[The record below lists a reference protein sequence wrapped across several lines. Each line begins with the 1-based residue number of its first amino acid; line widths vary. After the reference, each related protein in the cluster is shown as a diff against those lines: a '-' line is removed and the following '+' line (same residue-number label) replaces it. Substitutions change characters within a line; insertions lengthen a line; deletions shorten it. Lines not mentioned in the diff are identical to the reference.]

1 MATIP
6 LNRSLVGERVGSYL
20 VERELGGGGMGAVF
34 VARHAVL
41 GQKTAV
47 IKVLHAELAMRRDLV
62 ARFEGE
68 ARAATAIAHPSIVHV
83 EDFGTLS
90 TGEPYIVMEHLA
102 GGDLAQY
109 VAEHA
114 PIALEE
120 VLAIMLQVCPGLD
133 AAHDRGIIHRDL
145 KPANIFRLP
154 DGRVKI
160 LDFGIAKL
168 ADDLATPFRT
178 SANAVAGTPA
188 FMSPEQCRSTA
199 NVDRRSDVF
208 ALGVI
213 LYVLTTERLPWSSE
227 TPADHVHRIDHE
239 RPLHPLELRPD
250 LPLAWN
256 SAILAALSKEPSQRP
271 ATAGALLDRLLRGFP
286 GGDRIRRRVAELV
299 AGMPSGDELAA
310 GSVPPPVLGPT
321 DLTVRAAAGGAPG
334 SAGGISLGLGRPAP
348 GAYPV
353 VISGVGPPAGAATMP
368 SMPSGVDAGPASL
381 AGARQQETGGDAVPT
396 AIEDHRPE
404 RNRESPREA
413 GSLRRSRKA
422 LGRAAMAGALAAASV
437 LLLVVITRGDERP
450 SQAAAAGAPDA
461 VAVKVAA
468 LPDDTAVAAR
478 TSYDAAVP
486 DAAPPEASSAVAA
499 IDGRST
505 TLPIE
510 AAARPA
516 TAKVATTPRVL
527 AELGVYCLDS
537 SCDVFVDGVRKGSTP
552 VTTRVPV
559 GAHTVRLQHPEN
571 KDQRVQRRITVKA
584 GQKNEI
590 SHSWNP

>member
-6 LNRSLVGERVGSYL
+6 LNRSLVGERVGSYV

-34 VARHAVL
+34 VARHALL

-68 ARAATAIAHPSIVHV
+68 ARAATAIAHPAIVHV
-83 EDFGTLS
+83 EDFGALA

-102 GGDLAQY
+102 GTDLAQY
-109 VAEHA
+109 AAEHA

-133 AAHDRGIIHRDL
+133 AAHERGIIHRDL
-145 KPANIFRLP
+145 KPANLFRLP

-168 ADDLATPFRT
+168 SDDLATPFRT

-213 LYVLTTERLPWSSE
+213 LYVLTTGRLPWSSE

-239 RPLHPLELRPD
+239 RPLHPIDLRPD

-256 SAILAALSKEPSQRP
+256 SAILAALAREPSQRP

-286 GGDRIRRRVAELV
+286 GGERIRRRVAELV
-299 AGMPSGDELAA
+299 AGMPSGDELAS

-321 DLTVRAAAGGAPG
+321 DLTVRAAVSGATGPSEG
-334 SAGGISLGLGRPAP
+334 VIDLGRRTSD
-348 GAYPV
+348 GYPV
-353 VISGVGPPAGAATMP
+353 VAPRAPATAPSMPTGVDGAPTSVAGAAHQ
-368 SMPSGVDAGPASL
+368 A
-381 AGARQQETGGDAVPT
+381 TGGDAVPT
-396 AIEDHRPE
+396 AIEDRAPARDDHE
-404 RNRESPREA
+404 
-413 GSLRRSRKA
+413 GHH
-422 LGRAAMAGALAAASV
+422 RAATARRRRTRLALAATAGAV
-437 LLLVVITRGDERP
+437 AATTAVLLVVVMHHDEAQGRAP
-450 SQAAAAGAPDA
+450 GTIATNAGAVQEA
-461 VAVKVAA
+461 
-468 LPDDTAVAAR
+468 
-478 TSYDAAVP
+478 TSPHDAAVVAQNP
-486 DAAPPEASSAVAA
+486 YDAVTSDAAFPDASSAVGASEGGGPPRTPSAA
-499 IDGRST
+499 S
-505 TLPIE
+505 
-510 AAARPA
+510 AREVA
-516 TAKVATTPRVL
+516 AKVAAAPRVL
-527 AELGVYCLDS
+527 ADLDVYCLDS
-537 SCDVFVDGVRKGSTP
+537 SCDVFVDGAKKGSTP
-552 VTTRVPV
+552 VTARVPV
-559 GAHTVRLQHPEN
+559 GVHTVRLQHPAN
-571 KDQRVQRRITVKA
+571 KSQRVQRRITVKA

>member
-6 LNRSLVGERVGSYL
+6 LNRSLVGERVGSYI

-68 ARAATAIAHPSIVHV
+68 ARAATAIAHPAIVHV

-90 TGEPYIVMEHLA
+90 TGEPFLVMEHLA
-102 GGDLAQY
+102 GADLAQY
-109 VAEHA
+109 LAEQA

-120 VLAIMLQVCPGLD
+120 VLSIMLQVCPGLD
-133 AAHDRGIIHRDL
+133 AAHDRGIVHRDL

-168 ADDLATPFRT
+168 SDDLATPFRT

-213 LYVLTTERLPWSSE
+213 LYVLVTARLPWSSE
-227 TPADHVHRIDHE
+227 TPADHVYRVDHE
-239 RPLHPLELRPD
+239 QPQHPVELRPA

-256 SAILAALSKEPSQRP
+256 SAILAALSKDPAQRP

-286 GGDRIRRRVAELV
+286 GSEHVRRRVAALV
-299 AGMPSGDELAA
+299 AGMPSGDDLAA
-310 GSVPPPVLGPT
+310 GSVPPPVLGPH
-321 DLTVRAAAGGAPG
+321 DLTVRAMASGTVGSSVPGPGDGAHLEPT
-334 SAGGISLGLGRPAP
+334 APSLPSVVD
-348 GAYPV
+348 V
-353 VISGVGPPAGAATMP
+353 VIGPAAFAGAK
-368 SMPSGVDAGPASL
+368 SQG
-381 AGARQQETGGDAVPT
+381 TGGDAVPT
-396 AIEDHRPE
+396 AIEDQVPAHRG
-404 RNRESPREA
+404 RNASDPSADQAWPRRRLVVALVGAAATLAVIVLAMNMRDDEPTSSTPAATAPATAVAMAAASPDDA
-413 GSLRRSRKA
+413 A
-422 LGRAAMAGALAAASV
+422 LAPRHVDAAAMPDAGLPDAASSGSTDAAASV
-437 LLLVVITRGDERP
+437 AT
-450 SQAAAAGAPDA
+450 AASAAP
-461 VAVKVAA
+461 
-468 LPDDTAVAAR
+468 AVAA
-478 TSYDAAVP
+478 
-486 DAAPPEASSAVAA
+486 
-499 IDGRST
+499 
-505 TLPIE
+505 
-510 AAARPA
+510 
-516 TAKVATTPRVL
+516 TPRTYADL
-527 AELGVYCLDS
+527 DVYCLDS
-537 SCDVFVDGVRKGSTP
+537 SCDVFVDGVKKGSTP

-559 GAHTVRLQHPEN
+559 GVHTVRLQHPAN
-571 KDQRVQRRITVKA
+571 KSQRAQRRITVKA

-590 SHSWNP
+590 SHSWNQ

>member
-6 LNRSLVGERVGSYL
+6 LNRSLVGERVGSYI

-90 TGEPYIVMEHLA
+90 TGEPFLVMEHLA
-102 GGDLAQY
+102 GADLAQY
-109 VAEHA
+109 LAEQA

-120 VLAIMLQVCPGLD
+120 VLSIMLQVCPGLD
-133 AAHDRGIIHRDL
+133 AAHDRGIVHRDL

-168 ADDLATPFRT
+168 SDDLATPFRT

-213 LYVLTTERLPWSSE
+213 LYVLVTERLPWSSE
-227 TPADHVHRIDHE
+227 TPADHVYRVDHE
-239 RPLHPLELRPD
+239 QPQHPIELRPA

-256 SAILAALSKEPSQRP
+256 SAILAALSKEPAQRP

-286 GGDRIRRRVAELV
+286 GSEHVRRRVAALV
-299 AGMPSGDELAA
+299 AGMPSGDDLAA
-310 GSVPPPVLGPT
+310 GSVPPPVLGPH
-321 DLTVRAAAGGAPG
+321 DLTVRAMASGTVGARATG
-334 SAGGISLGLGRPAP
+334 SGDGVPLAP
-348 GAYPV
+348 TAPSQPSV
-353 VISGVGPPAGAATMP
+353 VDVVP
-368 SMPSGVDAGPASL
+368 GPASF
-381 AGARQQETGGDAVPT
+381 AGARPQGTGGDAVPT
-396 AIEDHRPE
+396 AIEDQVPAQRE
-404 RNRESPREA
+404 RNASDPSADQAWPRRRLVVALVGAAATLAVIVLAMNMGEDEPPSSTPAATAPATAVVTAATSPDD
-413 GSLRRSRKA
+413 
-422 LGRAAMAGALAAASV
+422 GALAPRHVDAAAMPDAGLADAASS
-437 LLLVVITRGDERP
+437 RSSD
-450 SQAAAAGAPDA
+450 AAASIATAATAAP
-461 VAVKVAA
+461 
-468 LPDDTAVAAR
+468 AVAA
-478 TSYDAAVP
+478 
-486 DAAPPEASSAVAA
+486 
-499 IDGRST
+499 
-505 TLPIE
+505 
-510 AAARPA
+510 
-516 TAKVATTPRVL
+516 TPRTYADLDVF
-527 AELGVYCLDS
+527 CLDS
-537 SCDVFVDGVRKGSTP
+537 SCDVFVDGVKKGSTP
-552 VTTRVPV
+552 VTTRVTV
-559 GAHTVRLQHPEN
+559 GVHTVRLQHPAN
-571 KDQRVQRRITVKA
+571 KSQRAQRRITVKA

-590 SHSWNP
+590 SHSWNQ

>member
-6 LNRSLVGERVGSYL
+6 LNRSLVGERVGSYI

-83 EDFGTLS
+83 EDFGTLP
-90 TGEPYIVMEHLA
+90 TGEPFLVMEHLTGA
-102 GGDLAQY
+102 DLAQY
-109 VAEHA
+109 LAQQA

-120 VLAIMLQVCPGLD
+120 VLSILLQVCPGLD
-133 AAHDRGIIHRDL
+133 AAHARGIVHRDL

-168 ADDLATPFRT
+168 SDDLASPFRT

-213 LYVLTTERLPWSSE
+213 LYVLITERLPWSSG
-227 TPADHVHRIDHE
+227 TPADHMYRVDHE
-239 RPLHPLELRPD
+239 QPQHPIELRPA

-256 SAILAALSKEPSQRP
+256 SAILAALSRDPAQRP

-286 GGDRIRRRVAELV
+286 GSEHVRRRVAAMV
-299 AGMPSGDELAA
+299 AGIPSGDDWAA
-310 GSVPPPVLGPT
+310 GSVPPPVLGPH
-321 DLTVRAAAGGAPG
+321 DLTVRAMASGTVGSRANGPVDAPRQSPTAPSLPSDGVRGPAAIAGGKLQGTA
-334 SAGGISLGLGRPAP
+334 
-348 GAYPV
+348 
-353 VISGVGPPAGAATMP
+353 
-368 SMPSGVDAGPASL
+368 
-381 AGARQQETGGDAVPT
+381 GDAVPT
-396 AIEDHRPE
+396 AIEDQGPADGE
-404 RNRESPREA
+404 PN
-413 GSLRRSRKA
+413 
-422 LGRAAMAGALAAASV
+422 AGAPAADRARPHGRLALVAMLGTAAALALILIATDIGHDEPPGPTPAATVPAATAVMAAASPAD
-437 LLLVVITRGDERP
+437 G
-450 SQAAAAGAPDA
+450 AGAPQHIDDA
-461 VAVKVAA
+461 GMPDARLPDASPSGRSVDAATSVATAPRAAAQVAA
-468 LPDDTAVAAR
+468 
-478 TSYDAAVP
+478 
-486 DAAPPEASSAVAA
+486 APRAYA
-499 IDGRST
+499 D
-505 TLPIE
+505 LD
-510 AAARPA
+510 
-516 TAKVATTPRVL
+516 
-527 AELGVYCLDS
+527 VYCLDS
-537 SCDVFVDGVRKGSTP
+537 SCDVFVDGVKKGSTP
-552 VTTRVPV
+552 VTARVPV
-559 GAHTVRLQHPEN
+559 GVHSVRLQHPAN
-571 KDQRVQRRITVKA
+571 KSQRAQRRITVKA

-590 SHSWNP
+590 SHSWNQ